1 MSTSQN
7 GWPVALSTDH
17 LVRFTAGGRSFW
29 AANADVAVIAEHVIG
44 WFAEHIEPIDAGQLD
59 DWSWVNRA
67 IRDSTTQTSNHA
79 SATAW
84 DLNAT
89 RHPRG
94 VRGTFTRAQ
103 VKAFDLFLAGLRTA
117 RGTLAIRWGEHY
129 IHAPTDGMHIEIN
142 CSPAEARVLAAA
154 IREATMLTPADIEKI
169 ADAVM
174 ARLASAPIVPNK
186 PTDPSQ
192 PPAPNWTV
200 VGVLAAADLKADQ
213 QGRVLAEIHAAVV
226 KPTA

>member
-1 MSTSQN
+1 MSRSQN
-7 GWPVALSTDH
+7 GWPVATSTTG
-17 LVRFTAGGRSFW
+17 LVRFTAGGRSWW
-29 AANADVAVIAEHVIG
+29 AANADIATIAAYVIE
-44 WFAEHIEPIDAGQLD
+44 WFAEHVERLDVGQLD
-59 DWSWVNRA
+59 DWSWAERP
-67 IRDSTTQTSNHA
+67 IGGSTETSNHA